1 MTTVKSLKV
10 FRYQVAKMAKD
21 KEAKLFHCYCHGDIF
36 RIATAKK
43 VMDFDFTD
51 FKSEEKIIHFML
63 IAIAILKKHINQ
75 QTLLFDDPEDK
86 AQEKRKVLQA

>member
-10 FRYQVAKMAKD
+10 FKYQVARLAKEKD
-21 KEAKLFHCYCHGDIF
+21 ASLFHCYCHGDIF

-63 IAIAILKKHINQ
+63 IAIAILKKQLAWQI
-75 QTLLFDDPEDK
+75 LLFDDVEEVQRVRIK
-86 AQEKRKVLQA
+86 L

>member
-1 MTTVKSLKV
+1 MQSKKTPVYFIAV
-10 FRYQVAKMAKD
+10 
-21 KEAKLFHCYCHGDIF
+21 EHGDIF

-63 IAIAILKKHINQ
+63 IAIAILKKHLAWQI
-75 QTLLFDDPEDK
+75 LLFDDVEEVK
-86 AQEKRKVLQA
+86 SVRIKL

>member
-10 FRYQVAKMAKD
+10 FKYQVTMLAKQKD
-21 KEAKLFHCYCHGDIF
+21 ASLFHCYCHGDIF

-63 IAIAILKKHINQ
+63 IAIGVLKKHLHK
-75 QTLLFDDPEDK
+75 QTLLFDDVEEVK
-86 AQEKRKVLQA
+86 SVRIKL

>member
-10 FRYQVAKMAKD
+10 FKYQVARLAKQKD
-21 KEAKLFHCYCHGDIF
+21 ASLFHCYCHGDIF

-63 IAIAILKKHINQ
+63 IAIAILKKHLTWQ
-75 QTLLFDDPEDK
+75 MLLFDDVEEVK
-86 AQEKRKVLQA
+86 SVRIKL